1 MSIFY
6 YVFKKKE
13 VRIMYNI
20 SSFRVFLNIV
30 VILCNLIKSTV
41 VFTYKEK
48 LGELQ
53 SYINSKYKTLE
64 D

>member
-1 MSIFY
+1 
-6 YVFKKKE
+6 
-13 VRIMYNI
+13 MYNI